1 MKRTNILRLGKEQFG
16 MNVYQGKSVFG
27 GIAIGHLCVYKK
39 GEQQVTRQKIE
50 DVEAEVKRFQ
60 DAKEAAQA
68 QLGELYDK
76 AVKEVGEANA
86 AIFEMHQMLLED
98 EDYQDSVEN
107 IIRTQQ
113 VNAEYATAVT
123 SDHFSSMF
131 AEMDDD
137 YMKERA
143 ADIRDISERVIAN
156 LSGENKSKVVTDEPV
171 IILADDL
178 APSETV
184 QLEKDKVLSFVTV
197 HGSVNSHTAI
207 LARTMGIPALVS
219 TEMELTDDLDGKLA
233 VVDGNHG
240 MIYVEPDAETME
252 KMEAL
257 KKEEEEKK
265 ELLQTFKNKESVTLD
280 GKKVLTYA
288 NIGNVKDLALVL
300 QNGAEGIGLFRSE
313 FLYLESETYPTEE
326 EQFEVY
332 KKVAETMA
340 GKRVIIRTLDIGADK
355 QADYFELAKEENPAM
370 GVRAIRI
377 CLTRP
382 EIFKTQLRALFRAS
396 AFGNIAIMYPMITSL
411 SEIAQIKAIVEE
423 VKAELDADNVPYGAP
438 EQGIMIETPAAA
450 TISDLLAEEVDFFS
464 IGTNDLT
471 QYTLAIDRQNQS
483 LDSFFDAHHIAVLRM
498 INQTIQ
504 NAHKAGIWCGIC
516 GELGADSDLTELF
529 LAMGIDE
536 LSVSPGRL
544 LTIRRLICETD
555 SSVNREEILKKWLHQ
570 K

>member
-1 MKRTNILRLGKEQFG
+1 

-27 GIAIGHLCVYKK
+27 GIAIGHLCVYQK

-60 DAKEAAQA
+60 VAREAAQA

-156 LSGENKSKVVTDEPV
+156 LNGENKSKVVTDEPV

-219 TEMELTDDLDGKLA
+219 TEMELTQDLDGKLA
-233 VVDGNHG
+233 VVYGNHG
-240 MIYVEPDAETME
+240 TIYVDPDAETME
-252 KMEAL
+252 KMKTL

-265 ELLQTFKNKESVTLD
+265 ELLQTFKNKESITLD
-280 GKKVLTYA
+280 GKRVLTYA

-396 AFGNIAIMYPMITSL
+396 AYGNIAIMYPMITSL
-411 SEIAQIKAIVEE
+411 SEIAQIKEIVEE
-423 VKAELDADNVPYGAP
+423 VKAELDADGVPYGTP

-450 TISDLLAEEVDFFS
+450 TISDLLAKEVDFFS

-483 LDSFFDAHHIAVLRM
+483 LDAFFDAHHIAVLRM
-498 INQTIQ
+498 IYQTVQ
-504 NAHKAGIWCGIC
+504 NAHKAGLWCGI
-516 GELGADSDLTELF
+516 
-529 LAMGIDE
+529 
-536 LSVSPGRL
+536 
-544 LTIRRLICETD
+544 
-555 SSVNREEILKKWLHQ
+555 
-570 K
+570 